1 MDEQPYRVLILD
13 SDPDTLITLQHLLED
28 AGVDATITWDE
39 AEARQLVASE
49 VFDLV
54 LLGDHPP
61 ELNAALLL
69 GAVSTHG
76 ASHPSLILR
85 DKVLE
90 KDLELFRG
98 LGAVGVV
105 PKRDPFV
112 VLEEVRKVLAPRAP
126 GLRRHPLAW
135 PKPFRQAAS

>member
-13 SDPDTLITLQHLLED
+13 SDPDTLITLQQLLED

-39 AEARQLVASE
+39 AEARQLVASQ

-76 ASHPSLILR
+76 ASYPSLILR
-85 DKVLE
+85 DNVLE
-90 KDLELFRG
+90 KDIELFRG

-105 PKRDPFV
+105 PKRDPLG

-126 GLRRHPLAW
+126 ELRRPPLAW